1 MKKIAILGPIPR
13 DHIVTHNRELIQKW
27 GCVTHPTIALS
38 VLAGEKIEIIPVS
51 HVRNVDKDNVCEVFK
66 GYRGINLKHVTSQN
80 DQGDIISLRFTD
92 VNNRLERQTGYMDP
106 IVPHDVKKLLTC
118 SVFVFI
124 PISDYQISLET
135 LKYLKAKSKGT
146 IIFDAHGSTTACLIN
161 GERMRKFW
169 LDRDVWLPYIDVL
182 KMNLEEAHASWFKKE
197 YESRDFTEAQSEE
210 VDRDDLRKFALHCL
224 GKGVKCVYITVDS
237 RGCLV
242 YFKKKGKLVEEL
254 VPAVKVKQVVDTT
267 GCGDSFAG
275 GLGFGLLQKPKDY
288 VGAAH
293 YGNALG
299 ALRTQGKTFDVFR
312 SLGDTQEIMKRGF
325 V

>member
-13 DHIVTHNRELIQKW
+13 DHIVTHNRDLIQKW

-38 VLAGEKIEIIPVS
+38 VLAGERIEIIPVS
-51 HVRNVDKDNVCEVFK
+51 HVRSVDQDNVYEVFN
-66 GYRGINLKHVTSQN
+66 GYRGINLKYVTAQN

-106 IVPHDVKKLLTC
+106 IVPQDVKKLLSC
-118 SVFVFI
+118 NVFVFI

-135 LKYLKAKSKGT
+135 LKYLKTKSKGT
-146 IIFDAHGSTTACLIN
+146 IIFDAHGVTTACLIN
-161 GERMRKFW
+161 GERLRKFW

-197 YESRDFTEAQSEE
+197 YESSDFTEAQNEE
-210 VDRDDLRKFALHCL
+210 VDRDELRKFAVHCL
-224 GKGVKCVYITVDS
+224 SKGVKCVYITVDS

-254 VPAVKVKQVVDTT
+254 VPAVKVKQVIDTT

-288 VGAAH
+288 IGAAQ

-312 SLGDTQEIMKRGF
+312 SLVATQQIIKQGS

>member
-38 VLAGEKIEIIPVS
+38 VLAGEKIEVIPVS
-51 HVRNVDKDNVCEVFK
+51 HVRSVDKDNVCEVFK
-66 GYRGINLKHVTSQN
+66 GYRGINLKYITSQN

-106 IVPHDVKKLLTC
+106 IVPQDVKKLITC
-118 SVFVFI
+118 NVFVFI

-146 IIFDAHGSTTACLIN
+146 IIFDAHGSTTAFLIN

-197 YESRDFTEAQSEE
+197 YESRDFTEAQNEE

-224 GKGVKCVYITVDS
+224 SKGVKCVYITVDS

-288 VGAAH
+288 IGAAQ

-312 SLGDTQEIMKRGF
+312 SLSETQAIMKQGA

>member
-106 IVPHDVKKLLTC
+106 IVPQDVKKLLTC

-135 LKYLKAKSKGT
+135 LKYLKAKSNGT

-312 SLGDTQEIMKRGF
+312 SLSDTQEIMKRGF

>member
-13 DHIVTHNRELIQKW
+13 DHIVTHNRDLIQKW
-27 GCVTHPTIALS
+27 GCVTHPAIALS

-66 GYRGINLKHVTSQN
+66 GYRGINLRHITSEN

-106 IVPHDVKKLLTC
+106 IVPQDVKKLLGC

-135 LKYLKAKSKGT
+135 LRYLKTKSKGT
-146 IIFDAHGSTTACLIN
+146 IIFDAHGATTACLIN
-161 GERMRKFW
+161 GERLRKFW

-197 YESRDFTEAQSEE
+197 YESRDFTEAQYEE
-210 VDRDDLRKFALHCL
+210 VDRGELRKFALHCL
-224 GKGVKCVYITVDS
+224 SRGVKCVYITVDS

-288 VGAAH
+288 IGAAQ

-312 SLGDTQEIMKRGF
+312 SLSETQVIMKQGG